1 MRMTVALLAVTVAVA
16 SIARGE
22 WVDLEANWSGAS
34 HGNSV
39 FATATFSLN
48 TSAVS
53 NPGTTVGGISSF
65 MQNFELTLSGAS
77 SGNGVF
83 TASDFSLFVL
93 STGAGTLDFHSELV
107 GQSTPG
113 GLWGLGTIPVGD
125 FNFFNSL
132 LVAPTGSSAFV
143 LMTNSGEQISLTSL
157 HPVIAST
164 PVAVPETE
172 TWVMGML
179 AVGAVFIVA
188 RRPFGLAKA

>member
-34 HGNSV
+34 HGNSA
-39 FATATFSLN
+39 FATATFSLD
-48 TSAVS
+48 TSAVP
-53 NPGTTVGGISSF
+53 NPGTTVGGLSSY
-65 MQNFELTLSGAS
+65 MQNFEFTLSGAS

-93 STGAGTLDFHSELV
+93 STGSGTLDFHSELV
-107 GQSTPG
+107 GQTTPG

-125 FNFFNSL
+125 FNLFGSL
-132 LVAPTGSSAFV
+132 LAAPTGSSAFV
-143 LMTNSGEQISLTSL
+143 LMTGSGEQISLTSL

-179 AVGAVFIVA
+179 AVGAIFIVA
-188 RRPFGLAKA
+188 RRPFGLSKA